1 MNPQPLMNH
10 WTEQNNALHK
20 TFEFSTFQEA
30 IEWMVKA
37 SVHIAALNHHPKWTN
52 MYNTVTVELSTHDE
66 GNIVTEK
73 DRQLAQRL
81 DSI

>member
-1 MNPQPLMNH
+1 
-10 WTEQNNALHK
+10 
-20 TFEFSTFQEA
+20 
-30 IEWMVKA
+30 MVKA